1 MEKVDT
7 AKPSSRTAMKLM
19 LYSCAQHQTGYHGEL
34 HERYLSYTGHDSALC
49 GFAAGTS
56 GSSSGMGQSRKQFLA
71 SGQHAFI
78 CYDIGGFSYGAA
90 SARRQ
95 GCWDRCWWTG
105 SSQLQVHLPSAPGKR
120 PDMTKDECNRAPC
133 PGPRSTLCKRGEE
146 DDVQ

>member
-71 SGQHAFI
+71 SGSMPSSVTILADSAMARHLHV
-78 CYDIGGFSYGAA
+78 DKGVGIGVGG
-90 SARRQ
+90 
-95 GCWDRCWWTG
+95 
-105 SSQLQVHLPSAPGKR
+105 
-120 PDMTKDECNRAPC
+120 RAVANC
-133 PGPRSTLCKRGEE
+133 RSTSHRHPAKDLT
-146 DDVQ
+146 